1 MNKKQ
6 NDKKKKDTEFGGQS
20 VCCIMFCIF
29 KLSKKKSILLSGDW
43 SKIRI

>member
-6 NDKKKKDTEFGGQS
+6 NDKKKDTEFGGQS
-20 VCCIMFCIF
+20 VCCIMLCIF

-43 SKIRI
+43 RKIGI